1 MPRAMPPSGRPTVA
15 VMMPD
20 GPCMPSTVHRS
31 CLFSCLRY
39 LSSPLPH
46 LTAVNQLPPPASLS
60 LFRSPS
66 YLPPTPR
73 NPFILTPLPPPRPCE
88 TFLWRRSFWS
98 VGRRAGV
105 VKQNGF
111 LSRPGEL
118 AIGMNAGSIAVLNAT
133 TTTAWTDRQRSL
145 TDSQS
150 VRAHI
155 QGGFKAESLL
165 GHITRKASSPLPSSP
180 SPPLSPLPFSLPST
194 PLEVRPLNPARGLG
208 ERCKLPQRRN
218 RI

>member
-1 MPRAMPPSGRPTVA
+1 MPPSGRPTVA

-60 LFRSPS
+60 LFCSPS

-155 QGGFKAESLL
+155 GTLLAVCVMCCVYGCRCVCVCVIQTFMTENLSASTRLRRLWATKRTVFPNSHVYFDQHNKQPSLY
-165 GHITRKASSPLPSSP
+165 T
-180 SPPLSPLPFSLPST
+180 
-194 PLEVRPLNPARGLG
+194 V
-208 ERCKLPQRRN
+208 
-218 RI
+218 

>member
-60 LFRSPS
+60 LFCSPS

-73 NPFILTPLPPPRPCE
+73 ATLSSSPLSPPAPPRPCE

-105 VKQNGF
+105 VKRNGF

-133 TTTAWTDRQRSL
+133 TTTAWTDRQRNL
-145 TDSQS
+145 TDSVS
-150 VRAHI
+150 
-155 QGGFKAESLL
+155 
-165 GHITRKASSPLPSSP
+165 ASSHS
-180 SPPLSPLPFSLPST
+180 
-194 PLEVRPLNPARGLG
+194 G
-208 ERCKLPQRRN
+208 